1 MPAPSHMRVFAKL
14 PKPSPKRDPDVRRQ
28 VDAEREREGD
38 LASQAR
44 SEAAQA
50 HAQRKGL
57 DKEARA
63 LAAKQARPY

>member
-1 MPAPSHMRVFAKL
+1 MTATCGA
-14 PKPSPKRDPDVRRQ
+14 Q

-63 LAAKQARPY
+63 LAAKQARPHARAKG